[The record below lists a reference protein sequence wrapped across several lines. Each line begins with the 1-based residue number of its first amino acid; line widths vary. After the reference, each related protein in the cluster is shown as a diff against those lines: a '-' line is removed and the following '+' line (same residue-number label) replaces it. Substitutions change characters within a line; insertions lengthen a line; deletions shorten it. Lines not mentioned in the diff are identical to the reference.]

1 MIHTGVFYMAEKS
14 KLLAVIRVRGRVKV
28 RQSIAE
34 TLDRLNLRRV
44 NNLVLVNAGNSSY
57 MGMVKK
63 CKDFVTFGE
72 IDKETLGKLL
82 NAKGV
87 TADASAT
94 ESLISGSASP
104 KELKID
110 MPMRMHPPK
119 RGYEGIKNA
128 YTNGGSLGYRSDGIN
143 KLIARML

>member
-1 MIHTGVFYMAEKS
+1 MSEKS

-44 NNLVLVNAGNSSY
+44 NNLVLVNSGNASY
-57 MGMVKK
+57 MGMLKK

-82 NAKGV
+82 SAKGV
-87 TADASAT
+87 KAEDSAAS
-94 ESLISGSASP
+94 SLLSGSTSA
-104 KELKID
+104 KELKIE
-110 MPMRMHPPK
+110 MPIRMHPP
-119 RGYEGIKNA
+119 RSGYEGVKKP
-128 YTNGGSLGYRSDGIN
+128 YQNGGSLGYRSEGIN
-143 KLIARML
+143 KLIAKML

>member
-1 MIHTGVFYMAEKS
+1 MAEKS

-34 TLDRLNLRRV
+34 TLNRLNLKRV
-44 NNLVLVNAGNSSY
+44 NNLVLVDSGNASY
-57 MGMVKK
+57 AGMVKK

-72 IDKETLGKLL
+72 INKETLDKLL
-82 NAKGV
+82 AAKGV
-87 TADASAT
+87 KVEQAAAD
-94 ESLISGSASP
+94 SLLSGGKSP

-110 MPMRMHPPK
+110 MPIRMHPPR
-119 RGYEGIKNA
+119 RGYEGIKDA
-128 YTNGGSLGYRSDGIN
+128 YTNGGSLGYRSEEIN